1 MKVRGT
7 GGMKTAYLDC
17 FSGISG
23 DMFVGAMLDAGL
35 PFDKLEK
42 ALGSLPLD
50 SYSLDMKR
58 EKRNEIMATRF
69 IVKTNEKGH
78 AHRDFKDIK
87 RIIAEGDLSDNVE
100 ERCLRIFSSIAKEEG
115 KIHDLSPEDVHF
127 HEVGAVDSIIDI
139 VGAAFGIEFMGIT
152 SIFSSGLPLGSGF
165 TETGHGRMPL
175 PAPATIALLKG
186 VPVYD
191 SGLKYELVTP
201 TGAALVKEIASSFG
215 SMPPMI
221 VESVGYGAGSRDLP
235 DRPNLLR
242 IIMGKDQ
249 TAGQFETIVIL
260 DANLDDTNPEWLG
273 FMMDRLFD
281 TGALDVHFSP
291 IHMKK
296 NRPGTHVQVIGSPD
310 KQDDLMDTL
319 FRESTTLGVR
329 FRYSTRK
336 VLERSQV
343 ELDSPW
349 GKISVKKVIQPDG
362 SSSLQPEYESCRKI
376 AEDKNIPLKEIYYWV
391 ISRRDIPS

>member
-1 MKVRGT
+1 
-7 GGMKTAYLDC
+7 MKTAYLDC

-23 DMFVGAMLDAGL
+23 DMFVGALLDAGL

-50 SYSLDMKR
+50 SYSLNMKR
-58 EKRNEIMATRF
+58 EKRNEITATRF

-78 AHRDFKDIK
+78 AHRGFKDIK
-87 RIIAEGDLSDNVE
+87 RIIGEGDLSDNVK
-100 ERCLRIFSSIAKEEG
+100 ERCLRIFSSIAEEEG
-115 KIHDLSPEDVHF
+115 KIHDLPPEEVHF

-139 VGAAFGIEFMGIT
+139 VGAAFGVEFLGIT
-152 SIFSSGLPLGSGF
+152 SISSSSLPLGSGF
-165 TETGHGRMPL
+165 AETGHGRIPV
-175 PAPATIALLKG
+175 PAPATIALLKD

-191 SGLKYELVTP
+191 SGLKCELVTP
-201 TGAALVKEIASSFG
+201 TGAALVKEIVSSFG

-242 IIMGKDQ
+242 IIIGKDQ
-249 TAGQFETIVIL
+249 TDGQFETIVIL

-281 TGALDVHFSP
+281 TGALDVYFSP
-291 IHMKK
+291 IQMKK

-310 KQDDLMDTL
+310 KRDNLMDTL

-343 ELDSPW
+343 EIDSPW
-349 GKISVKKVIQPDG
+349 GKINVKKVVQPDG

-376 AEDKNIPLKEIYYWV
+376 AEDKKIPLKEIYYWV
-391 ISRRDIPS
+391 LSRRDIPS